1 MVRAYL
7 VADLSS
13 DFGRPTNLLEAL
25 ASLRLMLD
33 SLLQLEPILFQRK
46 SGVAFADDFGARDDD
61 LTMGWCGGFR
71 WW

>member
-13 DFGRPTNLLEAL
+13 EFGRPTNLLEAL

-33 SLLQLEPILFQRK
+33 SLLQLEPRLFQRK
-46 SGVAFADDFGARDDD
+46 SGVALADDF
-61 LTMGWCGGFR
+61 
-71 WW
+71 